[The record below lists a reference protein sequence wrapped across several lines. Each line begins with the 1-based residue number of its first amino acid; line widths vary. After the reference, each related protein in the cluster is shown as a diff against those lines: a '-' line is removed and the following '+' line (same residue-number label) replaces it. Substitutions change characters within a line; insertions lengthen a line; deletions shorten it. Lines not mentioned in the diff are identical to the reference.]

1 MFSLRVATGGANDG
15 GLLDVSNDGIRCS
28 NPADGV
34 RGLGPGTG
42 NEVDFEGGR
51 FVYGFGG

>member
-1 MFSLRVATGGANDG
+1 MFSLRVATGGASDG
-15 GLLDVSNDGIRCS
+15 GLLDDSNDGIRCS